1 MTHSTSRRLIGIM
14 FRPAC
19 QILILIGLATLLL
32 SVVTIW
38 QYQASTRRTKETNAR
53 VISVNKITGI
63 GDDERGRNNQ
73 ACQVDYRF
81 RIKGDEYT
89 AILGYRGEPTTDK
102 CRLHSGQSVKIKYDP
117 NHPANNAY
125 LPDHQNSGKK
135 TLRQTI
141 FASGSIAA
149 TGIIP
154 IIIGVV
160 GLRIAK
166 HRHTERW
173 FNRTSVGH
181 SEDEEPKPQADTTD
195 QAAYDDKPT
204 DQAGTETAEPKISKT
219 KRIAKTAPKSGSK
232 SSNKKKNT

>member
-149 TGIIP
+149 TGIVP
-154 IIIGVV
+154 IIIGMV

-173 FNRTSVGH
+173 LNRISAGH
-181 SEDEEPKPQADTTD
+181 SEDEGPKPQADTTD
-195 QAAYDDKPT
+195 QAACDTKLA
-204 DQAGTETAEPKISKT
+204 DQTGTESAKPKTSKV
-219 KRIAKTAPKSGSK
+219 KRIAKTTPKSGSRP
-232 SSNKKKNT
+232 SNKKKSA

>member
-53 VISVNKITGI
+53 VINVNKITGI

-149 TGIIP
+149 TGIVP
-154 IIIGVV
+154 IIIGMV

-173 FNRTSVGH
+173 LSRISAGH
-181 SEDEEPKPQADTTD
+181 GEDGDPKPQTD
-195 QAAYDDKPT
+195 VASQAEHDAKPT
-204 DQAGTETAEPKISKT
+204 DQTGTESAKPKIG
-219 KRIAKTAPKSGSK
+219 RAKKSARTAPKSGSR
-232 SSNKKKNT
+232 SNKKKSV

>member
-1 MTHSTSRRLIGIM
+1 M

-32 SVVTIW
+32 SIVTIW
-38 QYQASTRRTKETNAR
+38 QYQASTRRTKETHAR

-63 GDDERGRNNQ
+63 GNDERGRNNQ

-102 CRLHSGQSVKIKYDP
+102 CRLHNGQSVKVKYDP

-149 TGIIP
+149 TGIVP

-173 FNRTSVGH
+173 LSRISVSHG
-181 SEDEEPKPQADTTD
+181 EDEEPKPQADVASQAEHDAEPAD
-195 QAAYDDKPT
+195 QT
-204 DQAGTETAEPKISKT
+204 GTESTKPKIGRAKKST
-219 KRIAKTAPKSGSK
+219 KTAPKSGSK
-232 SSNKKKNT
+232 SNKKKST

>member
-135 TLRQTI
+135 TLHQTI

-149 TGIIP
+149 TGIVP
-154 IIIGVV
+154 IIIGMV

-173 FNRTSVGH
+173 LSRISTSHG
-181 SEDEEPKPQADTTD
+181 EDGEPKPQTDTTNQAEHDAKPAD
-195 QAAYDDKPT
+195 QT
-204 DQAGTETAEPKISKT
+204 GTESTKPKIGKARKT
-219 KRIAKTAPKSGSK
+219 AKTAPKSGGK
-232 SSNKKKNT
+232 SNKKKST

>member
-32 SVVTIW
+32 SVATIW

-102 CRLHSGQSVKIKYDP
+102 CRLHIGQSVKIKYDP

-149 TGIIP
+149 TGIVP
-154 IIIGVV
+154 IIIGMV

-173 FNRTSVGH
+173 LSRISASHG
-181 SEDEEPKPQADTTD
+181 EDGEPKPQTDDATGQAEHDAEPADQT
-195 QAAYDDKPT
+195 
-204 DQAGTETAEPKISKT
+204 GTESTKPKIGRAKKST
-219 KRIAKTAPKSGSK
+219 KTALKSGNK
-232 SSNKKKNT
+232 SNEKKST

>member
-141 FASGSIAA
+141 FASGRIAA
-149 TGIIP
+149 TGIVP
-154 IIIGVV
+154 IIIGMV

-173 FNRTSVGH
+173 LSRISTGH
-181 SEDEEPKPQADTTD
+181 GEDEEPKPQTDTTN
-195 QAAYDDKPT
+195 QAEHDAK
-204 DQAGTETAEPKISKT
+204 PKIGKAKKT
-219 KRIAKTAPKSGSK
+219 AKTAPKSGSR
-232 SSNKKKNT
+232 SNKKNT

>member
-149 TGIIP
+149 TGIVP
-154 IIIGVV
+154 IIIGMV

-173 FNRTSVGH
+173 LSRISTSHG
-181 SEDEEPKPQADTTD
+181 EDGDPKPQTDDTTN
-195 QAAYDDKPT
+195 QAEHDIKPT
-204 DQAGTETAEPKISKT
+204 DQTGTEAAKPKIGK
-219 KRIAKTAPKSGSK
+219 AKKSTRTTPKSGSK
-232 SSNKKKNT
+232 SNKKST

>member
-73 ACQVDYRF
+73 ACQVDYHF

-149 TGIIP
+149 TGIVP
-154 IIIGVV
+154 IIIGMV

-173 FNRTSVGH
+173 LSRISASHG
-181 SEDEEPKPQADTTD
+181 EDGEPKPQTDDTNQAEHDAKPADRVGVE
-195 QAAYDDKPT
+195 AAK
-204 DQAGTETAEPKISKT
+204 PKIGGAKKSTKT
-219 KRIAKTAPKSGSK
+219 TPKSGSK
-232 SSNKKKNT
+232 SNKKNT

>member
-89 AILGYRGEPTTDK
+89 AILGYRGEPTIDK

-149 TGIIP
+149 TGIVP
-154 IIIGVV
+154 IIIGMV

-173 FNRTSVGH
+173 LSRISASHG
-181 SEDEEPKPQADTTD
+181 EDGEPKPQAETTS
-195 QAAYDDKPT
+195 QAEHDAEPT
-204 DQAGTETAEPKISKT
+204 DQTGTESTKPKISKAKKST
-219 KRIAKTAPKSGSK
+219 KTTPKSGSK
-232 SSNKKKNT
+232 SNKKKSA

>member
-1 MTHSTSRRLIGIM
+1 M

-38 QYQASTRRTKETNAR
+38 QYQASTRRTKETTAR

-63 GDDERGRNNQ
+63 GNDERGRNNQ

-149 TGIIP
+149 TGIVP
-154 IIIGVV
+154 IIIGMV

-173 FNRTSVGH
+173 LRRISAGH
-181 SEDEEPKPQADTTD
+181 GEDGEPKSQADVAS
-195 QAAYDDKPT
+195 QAEYDAKPADRT
-204 DQAGTETAEPKISKT
+204 GTESAKPKIGKAKKT
-219 KRIAKTAPKSGSK
+219 AKTTPKSGSK
-232 SSNKKKNT
+232 SNKKKSV

>member
-1 MTHSTSRRLIGIM
+1 M

-32 SVVTIW
+32 SIVTIW
-38 QYQASTRRTKETNAR
+38 QYQASTRRTKETTAR
-53 VISVNKITGI
+53 VISINKITGI

-102 CRLHSGQSVKIKYDP
+102 CHLHNGQSVKIKYDP

-149 TGIIP
+149 TGIVP

-173 FNRTSVGH
+173 LSRISVSHG
-181 SEDEEPKPQADTTD
+181 EDEEPKPQADVASQAEHDAEPAD
-195 QAAYDDKPT
+195 QT
-204 DQAGTETAEPKISKT
+204 GTESTKPKIGRAKKT
-219 KRIAKTAPKSGSK
+219 AKTAPKSGSR
-232 SSNKKKNT
+232 SNKKKST

>member
-38 QYQASTRRTKETNAR
+38 QYQASTRRTKETSAR

-149 TGIIP
+149 TGIVP
-154 IIIGVV
+154 IIIGMV

-173 FNRTSVGH
+173 LSRISAGH
-181 SEDEEPKPQADTTD
+181 GEDEEPKP
-195 QAAYDDKPT
+195 
-204 DQAGTETAEPKISKT
+204 
-219 KRIAKTAPKSGSK
+219 
-232 SSNKKKNT
+232 

>member
-19 QILILIGLATLLL
+19 QILILIGLAILLL
-32 SVVTIW
+32 SIVTIW
-38 QYQASTRRTKETNAR
+38 QYQASTRRTKETTAR
-53 VISVNKITGI
+53 VISVNKITGV

-102 CRLHSGQSVKIKYDP
+102 CRLHNGQSVKIKYDP

-160 GLRIAK
+160 GLRIAR
-166 HRHTERW
+166 HRYEERW
-173 FNRTSVGH
+173 LNRISAGH
-181 SEDEEPKPQADTTD
+181 SKDEEPKPQADTTD
-195 QAAYDDKPT
+195 QAAGDAKPT
-204 DQAGTETAEPKISKT
+204 DRAGTETAKLKISKT
-219 KRIAKTAPKSGSK
+219 KRIAKTTPKSGSK

>member
-1 MTHSTSRRLIGIM
+1 M

-195 QAAYDDKPT
+195 QVAYDDKPT
-204 DQAGTETAEPKISKT
+204 DQAGTETAKPKISKT

>member
-38 QYQASTRRTKETNAR
+38 QYQASTRRTKETHAR

-149 TGIIP
+149 TGIVP
-154 IIIGVV
+154 IIIGMV

-173 FNRTSVGH
+173 LGRISASHG
-181 SEDEEPKPQADTTD
+181 EDEEPKP
-195 QAAYDDKPT
+195 
-204 DQAGTETAEPKISKT
+204 
-219 KRIAKTAPKSGSK
+219 
-232 SSNKKKNT
+232 

>member
-1 MTHSTSRRLIGIM
+1 M

-63 GDDERGRNNQ
+63 GNDERGRNNQ

-149 TGIIP
+149 TGIVP
-154 IIIGVV
+154 IIIGMV

-173 FNRTSVGH
+173 LRRISAGH
-181 SEDEEPKPQADTTD
+181 GEDGEPKSQADVAS
-195 QAAYDDKPT
+195 QAEYDAKPADRT
-204 DQAGTETAEPKISKT
+204 GTESAKPKIGKAKKT
-219 KRIAKTAPKSGSK
+219 AKTTPKSGSK
-232 SSNKKKNT
+232 SNEKKST

>member
-1 MTHSTSRRLIGIM
+1 M

-149 TGIIP
+149 TGIVP
-154 IIIGVV
+154 IIIGMV

-173 FNRTSVGH
+173 LSRISAGH
-181 SEDEEPKPQADTTD
+181 GEDEEPKPQADDATN
-195 QAAYDDKPT
+195 QAEHDAKPADRVGVEAT
-204 DQAGTETAEPKISKT
+204 KPKIGKT
-219 KRIAKTAPKSGSK
+219 KKTAKTTPKSGSK
-232 SSNKKKNT
+232 SNKKKST

>member
-32 SVVTIW
+32 SIVTIW
-38 QYQASTRRTKETNAR
+38 QYQASTRRTKETTAR
-53 VISVNKITGI
+53 VISINKITGV

-102 CRLHSGQSVKIKYDP
+102 CRLHNGQSVKIKYDP

-181 SEDEEPKPQADTTD
+181 SEDEEPKPQADVASQAEHDVKPAD
-195 QAAYDDKPT
+195 QT
-204 DQAGTETAEPKISKT
+204 GTESTKPKIGKAKKT
-219 KRIAKTAPKSGSK
+219 AKTAPKSGSR
-232 SSNKKKNT
+232 SNKKSA

>member
-1 MTHSTSRRLIGIM
+1 MTHITSRRLIGIM

-149 TGIIP
+149 TGIVP
-154 IIIGVV
+154 IIIGMV

-173 FNRTSVGH
+173 LSRISAGH
-181 SEDEEPKPQADTTD
+181 GEDEETESQADVAS
-195 QAAYDDKPT
+195 QAEHDAKPT
-204 DQAGTETAEPKISKT
+204 DQTGTESAKPKIGRTKKSTKT
-219 KRIAKTAPKSGSK
+219 TPKSGSK
-232 SSNKKKNT
+232 LNKKKST

>member
-38 QYQASTRRTKETNAR
+38 QYQASTRRTKETSAR

-149 TGIIP
+149 TGIVP
-154 IIIGVV
+154 IIIGMV

-173 FNRTSVGH
+173 LSRISASHG
-181 SEDEEPKPQADTTD
+181 EDGDPKPQADDATNQTEHDANQVD
-195 QAAYDDKPT
+195 QT
-204 DQAGTETAEPKISKT
+204 GTEATKPKIGKAKKT
-219 KRIAKTAPKSGSK
+219 AKTAPKFGSK
-232 SSNKKKNT
+232 SNKKST

>member
-102 CRLHSGQSVKIKYDP
+102 CRLHNGQSVKVKYDP

-149 TGIIP
+149 TGIVP

-173 FNRTSVGH
+173 LNRISTGH
-181 SEDEEPKPQADTTD
+181 GEDGEPKSQTDTTN
-195 QAAYDDKPT
+195 QAEHDAKPT
-204 DQAGTETAEPKISKT
+204 GQTGTESAKPKIGRTKKSTKT
-219 KRIAKTAPKSGSK
+219 TPKSGSK
-232 SSNKKKNT
+232 SNKKKST

>member
-149 TGIIP
+149 TGIVP
-154 IIIGVV
+154 IIIGMV

-166 HRHTERW
+166 HRHTEHWLSRIS
-173 FNRTSVGH
+173 TSHG
-181 SEDEEPKPQADTTD
+181 EDGEPKSQADVAS
-195 QAAYDDKPT
+195 QAEYDAKPADRT
-204 DQAGTETAEPKISKT
+204 GTESAKPKIGKAKKT
-219 KRIAKTAPKSGSK
+219 AKTTPKSGSK
-232 SSNKKKNT
+232 SNKKKSV

>member
-149 TGIIP
+149 TGIVP
-154 IIIGVV
+154 IIIGMV

-166 HRHTERW
+166 HNTMPSRPTKQGRNLLSRRSAGLRKALRLHQNPAVNQIRRAPSW
-173 FNRTSVGH
+173 SA
-181 SEDEEPKPQADTTD
+181 SAD
-195 QAAYDDKPT
+195 
-204 DQAGTETAEPKISKT
+204 S
-219 KRIAKTAPKSGSK
+219 
-232 SSNKKKNT
+232 

>member
-38 QYQASTRRTKETNAR
+38 QYQALTRRTKETNAR

-149 TGIIP
+149 TGIVP
-154 IIIGVV
+154 IIIGMV

-173 FNRTSVGH
+173 LSRISASH
-181 SEDEEPKPQADTTD
+181 DEDEEPKPQADTIS
-195 QAAYDDKPT
+195 QAEHDVKPADRT
-204 DQAGTETAEPKISKT
+204 GTESAKPKIGKAKKT
-219 KRIAKTAPKSGSK
+219 AKTTPKSGSK
-232 SSNKKKNT
+232 SNEKKST

>member
-53 VISVNKITGI
+53 IISVNKITGI

-102 CRLHSGQSVKIKYDP
+102 CRLHSGQLVKIKYDP

-149 TGIIP
+149 TGIVP
-154 IIIGVV
+154 IIIGMI

-173 FNRTSVGH
+173 LGRISASHG
-181 SEDEEPKPQADTTD
+181 EDEEPKPQTDTTN
-195 QAAYDDKPT
+195 QAEHDAKPADRT
-204 DQAGTETAEPKISKT
+204 GTESAKPKIGKAKKT
-219 KRIAKTAPKSGSK
+219 TKTTPKPGGK
-232 SSNKKKNT
+232 SNKKSA

>member
-1 MTHSTSRRLIGIM
+1 M

-38 QYQASTRRTKETNAR
+38 QYQASTRRTKETTAR
-53 VISVNKITGI
+53 VISINKITGI

-102 CRLHSGQSVKIKYDP
+102 CRLHNGQSVKVKYDP

-125 LPDHQNSGKK
+125 LSDHQNSGKK

-149 TGIIP
+149 IGIVP
-154 IIIGVV
+154 IIIGMV

-173 FNRTSVGH
+173 LSRISASHG
-181 SEDEEPKPQADTTD
+181 EDEEPKPQVETTS
-195 QAAYDDKPT
+195 QAEHDAKPASQT
-204 DQAGTETAEPKISKT
+204 GTEATKPKIGKAKKT
-219 KRIAKTAPKSGSK
+219 AKTAPKSGSK
-232 SSNKKKNT
+232 SNKKNA

>member
-149 TGIIP
+149 TGIVP
-154 IIIGVV
+154 IIIGMV

-173 FNRTSVGH
+173 LNRISAGH
-181 SEDEEPKPQADTTD
+181 SEDGEPKSQTDTTN
-195 QAAYDDKPT
+195 QAEHDAKPA
-204 DQAGTETAEPKISKT
+204 DRVGVETTKPKIGKT
-219 KRIAKTAPKSGSK
+219 KKTAKTAPKSGSK
-232 SSNKKKNT
+232 SNKKST

>member
-141 FASGSIAA
+141 FASGSIAT
-149 TGIIP
+149 TGIVP
-154 IIIGVV
+154 IIIGMV

-173 FNRTSVGH
+173 LSRISAGH
-181 SEDEEPKPQADTTD
+181 GEDGEPKPQTDTTN
-195 QAAYDDKPT
+195 QAEHDIKPT
-204 DQAGTETAEPKISKT
+204 DQTGTEAAKPKIGK
-219 KRIAKTAPKSGSK
+219 AKKSTRTTPKSGSK
-232 SSNKKKNT
+232 SNKKST

>member
-1 MTHSTSRRLIGIM
+1 MTHSTGRRLIGIM

-32 SVVTIW
+32 SIVTIW
-38 QYQASTRRTKETNAR
+38 QYQASTRRTKETTAR

-63 GDDERGRNNQ
+63 GNDERGRNNQ

-102 CRLHSGQSVKIKYDP
+102 CHLHNGQSVKIKYDP

-149 TGIIP
+149 TGIVP
-154 IIIGVV
+154 IIIGMV

-173 FNRTSVGH
+173 LSRISASYG
-181 SEDEEPKPQADTTD
+181 EDEEPKPQTD
-195 QAAYDDKPT
+195 ITNQAEHDANQV
-204 DQAGTETAEPKISKT
+204 DQTGTEATKPKIGKAKKS
-219 KRIAKTAPKSGSK
+219 AKTAPKSGSK
-232 SSNKKKNT
+232 SNKKKSA

>member
-32 SVVTIW
+32 SIVTIW

-149 TGIIP
+149 TGIVP
-154 IIIGVV
+154 IIIGMV

-166 HRHTERW
+166 HRHTEHWLGRI
-173 FNRTSVGH
+173 SASHG
-181 SEDEEPKPQADTTD
+181 EDEEPKPQTDTTNQAEHDANQVD
-195 QAAYDDKPT
+195 QT
-204 DQAGTETAEPKISKT
+204 GTESAKPKIGKAKKT
-219 KRIAKTAPKSGSK
+219 AKTTPKSGSK
-232 SSNKKKNT
+232 SNKKKST

>member
-1 MTHSTSRRLIGIM
+1 M

-149 TGIIP
+149 TGIVP
-154 IIIGVV
+154 IIIGMV

-173 FNRTSVGH
+173 LSRISTSHG
-181 SEDEEPKPQADTTD
+181 EDGEPESQADVAS
-195 QAAYDDKPT
+195 QAEHDAKPT
-204 DQAGTETAEPKISKT
+204 DQTGTKSAKPKIGGAKKT
-219 KRIAKTAPKSGSK
+219 AKTTPKSGSK
-232 SSNKKKNT
+232 SNKKKSA

>member
-53 VISVNKITGI
+53 IISVNKITGI

-149 TGIIP
+149 TGIVP
-154 IIIGVV
+154 IIIGMV

-173 FNRTSVGH
+173 LSRISASHG
-181 SEDEEPKPQADTTD
+181 EDEEPKPQTDDTTSQAEHDANQVD
-195 QAAYDDKPT
+195 QT
-204 DQAGTETAEPKISKT
+204 GTESAKPKIGGAKKSTKT
-219 KRIAKTAPKSGSK
+219 TPKSGSK
-232 SSNKKKNT
+232 SNKKNT

>member
-38 QYQASTRRTKETNAR
+38 QYQASTRRTKETTAR
-53 VISVNKITGI
+53 VISINKITGI

-149 TGIIP
+149 TGIVP
-154 IIIGVV
+154 IIIGMV

-173 FNRTSVGH
+173 LSRISTGH
-181 SEDEEPKPQADTTD
+181 GGDEETKSQADTTS
-195 QAAYDDKPT
+195 QAEHDVKPA
-204 DQAGTETAEPKISKT
+204 DRVGAESTNPKIGKAKKT
-219 KRIAKTAPKSGSK
+219 AKTTPKSGSK
-232 SSNKKKNT
+232 SNKKKST

>member
-1 MTHSTSRRLIGIM
+1 M

-32 SVVTIW
+32 SIVTIW
-38 QYQASTRRTKETNAR
+38 QYQASTRRTKETHAR

-63 GDDERGRNNQ
+63 GNDERGRNNQ

-102 CRLHSGQSVKIKYDP
+102 CRLHNGQSVKVKYDP

-149 TGIIP
+149 TGIVP

-173 FNRTSVGH
+173 LNRISAGH
-181 SEDEEPKPQADTTD
+181 SEDEEPKPQADATS
-195 QAAYDDKPT
+195 QAEHDVKPA
-204 DQAGTETAEPKISKT
+204 DRVGAESTNPKIGKAKKT
-219 KRIAKTAPKSGSK
+219 AKTTPKSGSK
-232 SSNKKKNT
+232 SNKKKST

>member
-1 MTHSTSRRLIGIM
+1 M

-53 VISVNKITGI
+53 IISVNKITGI

-149 TGIIP
+149 TGIVP
-154 IIIGVV
+154 IIIGMV

-173 FNRTSVGH
+173 LSRISAGH
-181 SEDEEPKPQADTTD
+181 SEDEEPKPQTD
-195 QAAYDDKPT
+195 VTSRAEHDIKPT
-204 DQAGTETAEPKISKT
+204 DRVGMKATKPKIGRT
-219 KRIAKTAPKSGSK
+219 RRIAKTTPKSGSK
-232 SSNKKKNT
+232 SSNKKKST

>member
-32 SVVTIW
+32 SIVTIW
-38 QYQASTRRTKETNAR
+38 QYQASTRRTKETHAR

-63 GDDERGRNNQ
+63 GNDERGRNNQ

-102 CRLHSGQSVKIKYDP
+102 CHLHNGQSVKIKYDP

-173 FNRTSVGH
+173 LNRISADHG
-181 SEDEEPKPQADTTD
+181 EDEEPKPQADTTD
-195 QAAYDDKPT
+195 QAACDTKPA
-204 DQAGTETAEPKISKT
+204 DQTGVEAAKPKISKA
-219 KRIAKTAPKSGSK
+219 KRIAKATPKSGSK
-232 SSNKKKNT
+232 SNKKKSA

>member
-149 TGIIP
+149 TGIVP
-154 IIIGVV
+154 IIIGMV

-173 FNRTSVGH
+173 LSRISASHG
-181 SEDEEPKPQADTTD
+181 EDKETKSQADTTSQAEHDAKPAD
-195 QAAYDDKPT
+195 QI
-204 DQAGTETAEPKISKT
+204 GTESTKPKIGRAKKSTKT
-219 KRIAKTAPKSGSK
+219 VPKSDGK
-232 SSNKKKNT
+232 SNKKKST

>member
-32 SVVTIW
+32 SVATIW
-38 QYQASTRRTKETNAR
+38 QYQASTRRTKETTAR

-63 GDDERGRNNQ
+63 GNDERGRNNQ

-102 CRLHSGQSVKIKYDP
+102 CRLHDGQSVKVKYDP

-173 FNRTSVGH
+173 LNRISASH
-181 SEDEEPKPQADTTD
+181 DEDKEPKPQADTIS
-195 QAAYDDKPT
+195 QAEHDAKPT
-204 DQAGTETAEPKISKT
+204 DQTGVEAAKPKIGKA
-219 KRIAKTAPKSGSK
+219 KRIAKTTPKSGSK
-232 SSNKKKNT
+232 SNKKKSA

>member
-1 MTHSTSRRLIGIM
+1 MTRSTSRRLIGIM

-38 QYQASTRRTKETNAR
+38 QYQASTRRTKETTAR
-53 VISVNKITGI
+53 VISINKITGI

-102 CRLHSGQSVKIKYDP
+102 CRLHNGQSVKIKYDP

-149 TGIIP
+149 TGIVP
-154 IIIGVV
+154 IIIGMV

-173 FNRTSVGH
+173 LSRISASHG
-181 SEDEEPKPQADTTD
+181 EDEEPKPQADVTS
-195 QAAYDDKPT
+195 QAEHD
-204 DQAGTETAEPKISKT
+204 AEPADRVGAEATKPKIGKAKKT
-219 KRIAKTAPKSGSK
+219 AKTAPKSGSK
-232 SSNKKKNT
+232 SNKKST

>member
-149 TGIIP
+149 TGIVP
-154 IIIGVV
+154 IIIGMV

-173 FNRTSVGH
+173 LSRISASHG
-181 SEDEEPKPQADTTD
+181 EDWDPKPQTDDTTNQTKHD
-195 QAAYDDKPT
+195 AKPT
-204 DQAGTETAEPKISKT
+204 DQTGTEAAKPKIGK
-219 KRIAKTAPKSGSK
+219 AKKSTRTTPKSGSK
-232 SSNKKKNT
+232 SNKKST